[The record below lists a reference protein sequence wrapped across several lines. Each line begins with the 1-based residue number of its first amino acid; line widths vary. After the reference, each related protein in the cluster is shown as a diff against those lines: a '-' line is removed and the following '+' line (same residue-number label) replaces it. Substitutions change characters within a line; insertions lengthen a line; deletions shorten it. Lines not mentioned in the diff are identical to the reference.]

1 MVLAA
6 LDSGMDHS
14 FRCFSAACCSRHL
27 GFAAPVARLVV
38 ALRDDPF
45 SGAERGGVLRLRPLP
60 FSARAVADALCWSGN
75 GGTEQSVPVSRTVL
89 GCRFS
94 GFARER
100 ADRELAVVC
109 D

>member
-14 FRCFSAACCSRHL
+14 FRCFSAARCSRHL

-60 FSARAVADALCWSGN
+60 ISARAVADALCWSGN
-75 GGTEQSVPVSRTVL
+75 GGTGQSVPESRAVS
-89 GCRFS
+89 GCRRC
-94 GFARER
+94 GFVRER
-100 ADRELAVVC
+100 ADRELA
-109 D
+109 DLWD